1 MVENGYTEY
10 DTIKVKL
17 RIDDDSMRDEIQLYM
32 NEIDDLIDN
41 RLRAKLG
48 RKNVYGSE
56 IILPLTFE
64 TIPEVTLELKA
75 IANDM
80 VVAKI
85 RLQNS
90 EKPMLWDSAVN
101 ILENYLYKVYGWTRD
116 KPFEPERTLIVTPV
130 TGLVNSTITIS
141 GKKWEPNQ
149 TLEIHFDGTE
159 IETTPTAVNTDSDG
173 TFTDSTFDVPTETE
187 IGQREIKVVDNFGGI
202 ETTFLV
208 IE

>member
-10 DTIKVKL
+10 DSIKVKL
-17 RIDDDSMRDEIQLYM
+17 RIEDDSMQDEIQLYM
-32 NEIDDLIDN
+32 NEIDNLIDN

-48 RKNVYGSE
+48 SKNVYGSD

-101 ILENYLYKVYGWTRD
+101 VLDNYLEKVYGWTRD
-116 KPFEPERTLIVTPV
+116 SPFEPERVLVVSPV
-130 TGLVNSTITIS
+130 TGLVGATVTIS
-141 GKKWEPNQ
+141 GTAWEPNK
-149 TLEIHFDGTE
+149 TLKIHFDGTE
-159 IETTPTAVNTDSDG
+159 VETTPTEVNTDSDG
-173 TFTDSTFDVPTETE
+173 TFTTTTFLVTDSE
-187 IGQREIKVVDNFGGI
+187 IGQRKIKVADSFGGVI
-202 ETTFLV
+202 TTFLV

>member
-159 IETTPTAVNTDSDG
+159 IDTTPTVVNTDSNG
-173 TFTDSTFDVPTETE
+173 TFTDSTFTVPTETD